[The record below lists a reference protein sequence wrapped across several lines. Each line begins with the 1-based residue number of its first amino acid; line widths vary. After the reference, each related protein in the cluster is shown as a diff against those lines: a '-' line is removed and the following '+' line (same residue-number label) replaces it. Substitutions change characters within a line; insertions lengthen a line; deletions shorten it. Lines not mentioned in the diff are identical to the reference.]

1 MAPGSS
7 EDASQKDHCCLFF
20 TLTHIKCVP
29 LSVGYQAKEMSGL
42 FHCSDVLNPLLLT
55 DRTDHFLFTVK
66 TQKKAKP
73 SHFRN
78 YDLLTSH
85 FTGSE
90 KDNSLKEKKLRW
102 DIKIQ
107 GLKANPS
114 LPNMYK
120 SGGDHFFPPWFQAS
134 NFSYL
139 LWLQQCYTASQNLP
153 RRDCFFLSPQPWWRI
168 NHLHQVHCLLLLLLL
183 FYMPDPPK
191 FLPLHPFLKSRMS
204 KNK

>member
-20 TLTHIKCVP
+20 TLTHIQCVP

-42 FHCSDVLNPLLLT
+42 SHCSDVLNPLLLT

-73 SHFRN
+73 SHFWN
-78 YDLLTSH
+78 YDLLTSY

-90 KDNSLKEKKLRW
+90 KDNSLKERNSDETLQYKVWKQTLPCPTGTRVRETISSHLGLRP
-102 DIKIQ
+102 
-107 GLKANPS
+107 ATS
-114 LPNMYK
+114 
-120 SGGDHFFPPWFQAS
+120 AT
-134 NFSYL
+134 

-153 RRDCFFLSPQPWWRI
+153 RRDCFFLSPQPWWRS

-191 FLPLHPFLKSRMS
+191 FPPLHPFLKSRMS